1 MKNCLI
7 TFNDA
12 STGLGDV
19 IALMPYLDK
28 FRVSQNLEIYFKVKN
43 IFFSELFKKTFPEF
57 AEFFEWTKTWTRT

>member
-43 IFFSELFKKTFPEF
+43 IFFSELFKKTFP
-57 AEFFEWTKTWTRT
+57 

>member
-43 IFFSELFKKTFPEF
+43 IFFSEIKKKSKIEIFKNLVLLS
-57 AEFFEWTKTWTRT
+57 